1 MKPEIEQTPLKQFQ
15 LSRIILPILFSLGVA
30 AYLLYSENAYQK
42 LIHLET
48 KGAAW
53 FVFALCFVCMMLRD
67 AAYIWRMKLMGG
79 EELSWRAA
87 FDVTLLWEFSNTV
100 MPSLTGGTPLM
111 IYLLVKEKLNA
122 GKSTAIIFLTIFF
135 DQLFFTLTVPIVML
149 LMGKEAIFRTL
160 IGTTGAGITVSFW
173 GIYAVL
179 AVYVALLG
187 FGLII
192 NPHLIKRFLLWIF
205 SIKWLKKWQHI
216 GEKTGDDLIFAS
228 TEFKDKGLS
237 YWGKLLLGTA
247 IAWISRFLVLNT
259 LLVAFSPVSLSFTQH
274 SLAFGRQ
281 SALFLLM
288 FAAVT
293 PGGSGIAEFLFSQL
307 LSDMCPNPPGAAGMA
322 LLWRVVGFYPYM
334 LLGAWLLPRWI
345 HRVFK

>member
-1 MKPEIEQTPLKQFQ
+1 MNTEIESSPLKQLR

-30 AYLLYSENAYQK
+30 AYLLYSENAYEK
-42 LIHLET
+42 LKLLQIQNT
-48 KGAAW
+48 AW
-53 FVFALCFVCMMLRD
+53 SIFALCFVGMMLRD

-79 EELSWRAA
+79 DELSWRAA

-111 IYLLVKEKLNA
+111 IYLLIKEKLNA

-149 LMGKEAIFRTL
+149 FIGKEAIFSTL
-160 IGTTGAGITVSFW
+160 KGTTGLGITASFW
-173 GIYAVL
+173 GIYAFL
-179 AVYVALLG
+179 AGYVALLG
-187 FGLII
+187 FGLIV
-192 NPHLIKRFLLWIF
+192 NPHLIKRFLIWIF
-205 SIKWLKKWQHI
+205 RFSWLHKWQHI
-216 GEKTGDDLIFAS
+216 GEKTGNDLIEAS
-228 TEFKDKGLS
+228 NEFKDKGVG
-237 YWGKLLLGTA
+237 YWLKLLGSTA
-247 IAWISRFLVLNT
+247 VAWISRFLVLNG
-259 LLVAFSPVSLSFTQH
+259 LLLAFSPVSLTFAQH

-281 SALFLLM
+281 SALFLMM
-288 FAAVT
+288 FAALT

-307 LSDMCPNPPGAAGMA
+307 LSDMCPNPPGAAAMA